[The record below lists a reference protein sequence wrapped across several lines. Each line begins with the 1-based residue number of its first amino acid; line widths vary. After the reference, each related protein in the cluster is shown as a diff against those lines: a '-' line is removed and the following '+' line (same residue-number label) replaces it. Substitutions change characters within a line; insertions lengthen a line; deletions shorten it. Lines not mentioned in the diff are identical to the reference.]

1 MIALAFLKRYWL
13 EALLGVAILATGFYV
28 YGQIKDWQAFTK
40 KAGEDAAQVVA
51 LNAVIAER
59 DQSIADKDAKLAAAA
74 KMLADFEERAKK
86 DAALVAKRDAEL
98 AAAQAALNIQKRKYR
113 DALDQLEGADLACAL
128 RTVPPAVDFLLFP
141 WGGQAPAA
149 GGEGGARDAAG
160 GAAVEA
166 GPPRLP
172 ARAPVG
178 GTAAVRG

>member
-1 MIALAFLKRYWL
+1 MIFLAFLKRYWL
-13 EALLGVAILATGFYV
+13 EALVMLGIAATGYYV
-28 YGQIKDWQAFTK
+28 YGEIKEWQAFTK

-59 DQSIADKDAKLAAAA
+59 DQTIADKDARLAAAA
-74 KMLADFEERAKK
+74 KMLADSEERAKK

-113 DALDQLEGADLACAL
+113 DALNQLEGADLACAL

-166 GPPRLP
+166 GPARVPG
-172 ARAPVG
+172 RAPVG
-178 GTAAVRG
+178 RTADARG